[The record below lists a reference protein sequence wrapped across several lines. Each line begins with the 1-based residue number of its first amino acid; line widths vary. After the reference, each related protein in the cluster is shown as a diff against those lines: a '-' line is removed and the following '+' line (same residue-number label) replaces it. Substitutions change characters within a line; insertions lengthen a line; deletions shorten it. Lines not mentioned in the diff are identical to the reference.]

1 MCAHH
6 STKGQRQELA
16 PLQPLINI
24 AQQEVSHEFDRKG
37 LQGCLTDW
45 LQGLGMGLDYM
56 NYNIIQLAE
65 KWHDCK
71 LTEKEAEK
79 ITANWWSHIALK
91 MIQFSR
97 EG

>member
-1 MCAHH
+1 MNK
-6 STKGQRQELA
+6 STILYKTLA
-16 PLQPLINI
+16 RALSMMRPHNS
-24 AQQEVSHEFDRKG
+24 EGTRR
-37 LQGCLTDW
+37 LTDW

-56 NYNIIQLAE
+56 NYAIVQLAE

-71 LTEKEAEK
+71 LTEKQAEK
-79 ITANWWSHIALK
+79 ITANWWSHIAFK